1 MNFKNLKTIAFFKSP
16 NQVFLSKMNGL
27 RIVNFLENH
36 EFSRNYIGW
45 PSVKLRFTV
54 LIQFDG
60 HETNQFGQNPRYPI
74 MYFFRFIQ
82 KISFFANFLILFLSK
97 KF

>member
-1 MNFKNLKTIAFFKSP
+1 MLCRINC
-16 NQVFLSKMNGL
+16 L

-54 LIQFDG
+54 LILFDG
-60 HETNQFGQNPRYPI
+60 HETNEFGQNPEYPI
-74 MYFFRFIQ
+74 IYFFRFIQ
-82 KISFFANFLILFLSK
+82 KSVIFVFIFLFHFYQKIYFYLK
-97 KF
+97 I

>member
-1 MNFKNLKTIAFFKSP
+1 MNC
-16 NQVFLSKMNGL
+16 L

-54 LIQFDG
+54 FILFDG
-60 HETNQFGQNPRYPI
+60 HETNEFGQNPEYPI
-74 MYFFRFIQ
+74 IYFFRFIQ
-82 KISFFANFLILFLSK
+82 KSVIFCYFSNFILIK
-97 KF
+97 KKYILIQKI

>member
-1 MNFKNLKTIAFFKSP
+1 MNC
-16 NQVFLSKMNGL
+16 L

-54 LIQFDG
+54 FILFDG
-60 HETNQFGQNPRYPI
+60 HETNEFGQNPEYPI
-74 MYFFRFIQ
+74 IYFFRFIQ
-82 KISFFANFLILFLSK
+82 KSVIFCYFSNFILIKKKYITKNIISQLPL
-97 KF
+97 